1 MKMLLILIAC
11 AFCGFVVANR
21 RNSYHYEPHNTSANW
36 LDTPSEGDAE
46 ITSTKSEQRSKK
58 RQSQESDDDQTIWS
72 VYTMGEHDT
81 ANVDAA
87 CRTIHRVFTFGTR
100 VKGHRR
106 LPETC
111 KKQNN
116 ELDGDRCLNELRRDG
131 EHCIYITNQM
141 MYSEDLSV
149 RGLTKLHG
157 SVILM
162 KNNPYFEKVLIHE
175 MGHVLGL
182 RHCENLACV
191 MAIRNDAE
199 GTEKFCDQCIRLVPE
214 GTLRNRKAST
224 LDEREEVVSVD
235 EVELD
240 ELN

>member
-1 MKMLLILIAC
+1 MKTFLILIAC

-21 RNSYHYEPHNTSANW
+21 SNSHNDAFQNSSANS
-36 LDTPSEGDAE
+36 LNSQRDGDSG
-46 ITSTKSEQRSKK
+46 ITSTKSKNRSIK
-58 RQSQESDDDQTIWS
+58 RHSQESKEDQTIWS

-81 ANVDAA
+81 ANVEAA
-87 CRTIHRVFTFGTR
+87 CRTIQRVFTFGTR

-111 KKQNN
+111 IKQNN
-116 ELDGDRCLNELRRDG
+116 ELDGNQCLSELRREG
-131 EHCIYITNQM
+131 EHCVYITNQM

-149 RGLTKLHG
+149 RGLTNLYG

-199 GTEKFCDQCIRLVPE
+199 GTEKFCEQCIRLVPE
-214 GTLRNRKAST
+214 GALRNRKAST
-224 LDEREEVVSVD
+224 LNESEEVVSVA
-235 EVELD
+235 EGELD

>member
-1 MKMLLILIAC
+1 MKTFLILIAC

-21 RNSYHYEPHNTSANW
+21 SNSRNDAFHYTSANS
-36 LDTPSEGDAE
+36 LVSQSEVDTE
-46 ITSTKSEQRSKK
+46 ITSTKPRNRSNK
-58 RQSQESDDDQTIWS
+58 RRSHESREDRTIWS

-87 CRTIHRVFTFGTR
+87 CRTIQRVFTFGTR

-111 KKQNN
+111 IKQNN
-116 ELDGDRCLNELRRDG
+116 DLDGNQCLSELRREG
-131 EHCIYITNQM
+131 EHCVYITNQM
-141 MYSEDLSV
+141 MYSKDLSV
-149 RGLTKLHG
+149 RGLTNLYG
-157 SVILM
+157 SVILV
-162 KNNPYFEKVLIHE
+162 KNNPHFEKVLIHE

-191 MAIRNDAE
+191 MAIHNDAE
-199 GTEKFCDQCIRLVPE
+199 GTERFCEQCIRLVPE

-224 LDEREEVVSVD
+224 LEEEMEVVHIAED
-235 EVELD
+235 ELD